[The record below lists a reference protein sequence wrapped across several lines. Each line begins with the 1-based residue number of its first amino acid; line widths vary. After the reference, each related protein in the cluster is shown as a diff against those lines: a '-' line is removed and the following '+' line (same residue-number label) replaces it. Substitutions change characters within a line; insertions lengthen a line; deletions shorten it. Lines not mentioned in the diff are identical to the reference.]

1 MTDALQFQL
10 CMAPLRGLTGAVFRN
25 TYGEYFGGIDW
36 AVTPFLTT
44 IQGTRI
50 KPSQLKD
57 VLPENNPHIP
67 VVPQIL
73 CKRSDNFI
81 SLAKALYDLG
91 YETVNWNLGCPFPR
105 VAKKQRG
112 SGLLPHPDLI
122 DTFLESVCTQ
132 VPNHISIK
140 LRLGRHEPEEI
151 FALLPVFNCYPI
163 KELIIHPRVGVQMY
177 TGKVDLDS
185 FEKCLGLSRCP
196 VVFNGDIVSRN
207 GFEKVRA
214 RFQSIETWMIGR
226 GLICN
231 PFLPLEIKGVMPEAF
246 DRVAHFKRFHDTLFE
261 RFAEIRQGPS
271 HLVDA
276 MKGYWGYFY
285 QSFSNADRFLKKIR
299 KVQQEDHYRDL
310 VDRFFEDEA
319 QWCSDDD

>member
-1 MTDALQFQL
+1 M
-10 CMAPLRGLTGAVFRN
+10 RGLTAAVFRN
-25 TYGEYFGGIDW
+25 TYGAYFSGIDW

-44 IQGTRI
+44 AQGSRI

-57 VLPENNPHIP
+57 VLPENNLHIP

-81 SLAKALYDLG
+81 TLAKALYDLG

-122 DTFLESVCTQ
+122 DAFLESVCTQ
-132 VPNHISIK
+132 APNRISIK
-140 LRLGRHEPEEI
+140 LRLGRNEPEEI
-151 FALLPVFNCYPI
+151 FALLPVFNCYPV
-163 KELIIHPRVGVQMY
+163 KELILHPRTGEQMY
-177 TGKVDLDS
+177 TGDVDLDS

-196 VVFNGDIVSRN
+196 VVYNGDIASRQM
-207 GFEKVRA
+207 FEVLRR
-214 RFQSIETWMIGR
+214 RFPTIETWMIGR
-226 GLICN
+226 GLIAN
-231 PFLPLEIKGVMPEAF
+231 PFLPAEIKGDMPDDF

-261 RFAEIRQGPS
+261 RFAEIRQGPA

-285 QSFSNADRFLKKIR
+285 QSFENGAHILKKIR
-299 KVQQEDHYRDL
+299 KTQKADHYHDL
-310 VDRFFEDEA
+310 VEQFFAKDA
-319 QWCSDDD
+319 QWCRNED